1 MAVRAHCLMIMH
13 TRNIRIHPHAPTHA
27 CMRARAQE
35 RTNEHAL
42 AVSVALLTWLVP
54 ERVRSALLICLYLWR
69 RAPHAEERCTYSWAA
84 MATT

>member
-1 MAVRAHCLMIMH
+1 MAVRDHCLMIMH
-13 TRNIRIHPHAPTHA
+13 TRNIRAHTHPHT
-27 CMRARAQE
+27 
-35 RTNEHAL
+35 L

-54 ERVRSALLICLYLWR
+54 ERVRSVLLICLYLWR